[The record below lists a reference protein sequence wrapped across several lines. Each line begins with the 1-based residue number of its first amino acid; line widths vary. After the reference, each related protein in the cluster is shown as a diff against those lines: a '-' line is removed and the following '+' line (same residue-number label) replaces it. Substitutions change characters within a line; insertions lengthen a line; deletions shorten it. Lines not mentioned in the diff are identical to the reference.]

1 MDILLRLC
9 LLVAGAALAAGAA
22 FAQAATPE
30 TPTAPGQNLS
40 KQLDQSNGVIH
51 PKEVDP
57 AIEKPAP
64 KTGDSNVVPP
74 PGTSGGAPARSM
86 SQLARPDF
94 DPDAGFTPATLA
106 CLGPRPD
113 ESERTSTFF
122 GGRSFPSSRL
132 KWIA

>member
-1 MDILLRLC
+1 VDILLRLC

-57 AIEKPAP
+57 AIEKSTP
-64 KTGDSNVVPP
+64 KTGDSNVVAP
-74 PGTSGGAPARSM
+74 PGTSGGAPA
-86 SQLARPDF
+86 PK
-94 DPDAGFTPATLA
+94 P
-106 CLGPRPD
+106 
-113 ESERTSTFF
+113 
-122 GGRSFPSSRL
+122 
-132 KWIA
+132 K